1 MQSSAREGNLIRE
14 IFLIG
19 RRLRDSWF
27 LVANRYRAALAIAG
41 VIMAITSAAN
51 ISVAMLLGHL
61 VDVISSGRDTKE
73 VMITATWRVLGLLAC
88 IYVAREI
95 LNVVRRMLVESSCTR
110 LNRDVQLRV
119 VDHVMQL
126 DMQSLGQEKV
136 GALHGKIFR
145 SVDGLIRFVRLM
157 FLDFVPAILTGLFA
171 IITASYKQPWLG
183 VAMLGVIPISIYL
196 TLRQLSNQKGVR
208 LKLMRDC
215 EEIDGTLVEQLAGA
229 EYVRVA
235 DTGKAELN
243 RLTDALERRRKRE
256 IKHHFSMSLYGCGK
270 ALNEGF
276 FHIVV
281 LGAATYMAINGTINY
296 GDVLAFSVLFL
307 NVMSPL
313 NEIHRVVDE
322 GHESSLRIGDLLEL
336 LDKPADVSFA
346 EHQKQPKHVGSN
358 LRPILGEPLIEID
371 NLCAGYVT
379 AGKYKPV
386 LDNVSLSIHHG
397 QTIGVAG
404 RSGSGK
410 STWIKVLLRLLHP
423 NSGGVKFCGCEL
435 EQVTR
440 TQLAENIGYVGQN
453 PFVFAGTIAAN
464 IAYGGGERSM
474 EEIVKAARAANI
486 HNEIVAM
493 PEGYNTLVTERGN
506 NLSGGQRQ
514 RMAIARLLLNDG
526 PVLIL
531 DEATSA
537 LDNISERC
545 VQRALGIA
553 AGHRTTILVAH
564 RLTTLKDCDKI
575 FVFEDGAIVESGTY
589 DELVLGSGLFA
600 ELVYSAEQGIAE
612 PVS

>member
-1 MQSSAREGNLIRE
+1 
-14 IFLIG
+14 
-19 RRLRDSWF
+19 
-27 LVANRYRAALAIAG
+27 
-41 VIMAITSAAN
+41 MAVTSAAN
-51 ISVAMLLGHL
+51 IGVAMLLGHL
-61 VDVISSGRDTKE
+61 VDAVSNSRESKDAMYAAA
-73 VMITATWRVLGLLAC
+73 VRVLGLLAC
-88 IYVAREI
+88 IYVTREV

-119 VDHVMQL
+119 VDHVMRL

-136 GALHGKIFR
+136 GTLHGKIFR
-145 SVDGLIRFVRLM
+145 SVDGLVRFVRLM

-171 IITASYKQPWLG
+171 ILTATYKQPWLG
-183 VAMLGVIPISIYL
+183 LAMLGVVPISIYL

-215 EEIDGTLVEQLAGA
+215 EEIDGTLVEQLSGA

-235 DTGKAELN
+235 NTGKDETH
-243 RLTDALERRRKRE
+243 RLSDAMERRRRRE
-256 IKHHFSMSLYGCGK
+256 IRHHFAMSLYGCGK

-276 FHIVV
+276 FHILV

-322 GHESSLRIGDLLEL
+322 GHESSLHMGDLLEI
-336 LDKPADVSFA
+336 LDKPQDVSFA
-346 EHQKQPKHVGSN
+346 THNPDKLVPVVGQ
-358 LRPILGEPLIEID
+358 PLIDIEG
-371 NLCAGYVT
+371 LSAGYEV
-379 AGKYKPV
+379 AGGNKRV
-386 LDNVSLSIHHG
+386 LRNVSLSIRHG

-423 NSGGVKFCGCEL
+423 TSGQVRFCGRDL
-435 EQVTR
+435 TQVTR
-440 TQLAENIGYVGQN
+440 QQLADTIGYVGQN
-453 PFVFAGTIAAN
+453 PFVFAGSIAAN
-464 IAYGGGERSM
+464 IAYGCQGCSQEAI
-474 EEIVKAARAANI
+474 EEAARAANI
-486 HNEIVAM
+486 HDEIMAM
-493 PEGYNTLVTERGN
+493 PEGYETLVSERGN

-514 RMAIARLLLNDG
+514 RIAIARLLLCDG

-545 VQRALGIA
+545 VQRALGVA
-553 AGHRTTILVAH
+553 AGQRTTILVAH
-564 RLTTLKDCDKI
+564 RLTTLKDCDRI
-575 FVFEDGAIVESGTY
+575 FVFDEGEIVDTGTY
-589 DELVLGSGLFA
+589 DELVLRGGLFA

-612 PVS
+612 PVG